1 MKEYIK
7 DLIERIEV
15 EKAKV
20 ENKGKMINADYIQNE
35 YFGYAEKNN
44 LEKSWKEYERFYN
57 IYLKEGGLINF
68 L

>member
-44 LEKSWKEYERFYN
+44 LEKS
-57 IYLKEGGLINF
+57 
-68 L
+68 

>member
-68 L
+68 